1 MTSKLGVFTLM
12 MLLGAA
18 VTASAAQAKPAAQ
31 KATAAKAAKATT
43 LMTAGKIVKFDS
55 GSNTLT
61 VSTKQG
67 EAQFMLSPAARIME
81 GRKSVAAS
89 QLASL
94 TDRQVQVR
102 YTESEGH
109 KMASSVRIE
118 ASPRARTET
127 TSKTTKTPKKS

>member
-1 MTSKLGVFTLM
+1 MTRKLGVFTLI

-18 VTASAAQAKPAAQ
+18 VAASAAQAKPAAQ
-31 KATAAKAAKATT
+31 KTTAAKATT

-67 EAQFMLSPAARIME
+67 DELFMLSPAARIRE

-89 QLASL
+89 QLGSL
-94 TDRQVQVR
+94 TNRQVQVR

-118 ASPRARTET
+118 AAPRARAET
-127 TSKTTKTPKKS
+127 TSKTTRTPKKS

>member
-1 MTSKLGVFTLM
+1 MTSKLGVFTFI

-18 VTASAAQAKPAAQ
+18 VAASAAQAKPAAQ
-31 KATAAKAAKATT
+31 KATTAKAKATT
-43 LMTAGKIVKFDS
+43 LMTAGKIVKFDA

-67 EAQFMLSPAARIME
+67 DEQFMLSPAARITE
-81 GRKSVAAS
+81 GQKSVAAS

-109 KMASSVRIE
+109 RMASSVRIG
-118 ASPRARTET
+118 AVPKARAET

>member
-1 MTSKLGVFTLM
+1 MTRKLGVITLI

-18 VTASAAQAKPAAQ
+18 VAASAAQAKPAAQ
-31 KATAAKAAKATT
+31 KATAAKATKATT

-67 EAQFMLSPAARIME
+67 DEQFMLSPAARIME

-89 QLASL
+89 QLGSL
-94 TDRQVQVR
+94 TDHQVQVR

-118 ASPRARTET
+118 AASRVRAEA
-127 TSKTTKTPKKS
+127 TSKPKASKKG

>member
-1 MTSKLGVFTLM
+1 MTRKLGVFTLM

-18 VTASAAQAKPAAQ
+18 IAASAAQAKPAAQ
-31 KATAAKAAKATT
+31 KATPAKAAKATT
-43 LMTAGKIVKFDS
+43 LMTPGKIVKFDS

-67 EAQFMLSPAARIME
+67 EEQFMLAPAARITE
-81 GRKSVAAS
+81 GKKTVAAS
-89 QLASL
+89 QLGSL
-94 TDRQVQVR
+94 TDRPVEVR

-118 ASPRARTET
+118 AAPKTHAET